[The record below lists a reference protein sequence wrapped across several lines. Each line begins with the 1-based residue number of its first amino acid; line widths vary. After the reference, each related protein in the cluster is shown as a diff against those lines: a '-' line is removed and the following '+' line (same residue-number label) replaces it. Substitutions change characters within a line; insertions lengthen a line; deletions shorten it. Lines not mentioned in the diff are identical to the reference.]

1 MTAKIAPDHGNPMTA
16 TEHRRFSDRGI
27 AGAAMPTTTTES
39 SAPADP
45 AFERH
50 YRIGELAE
58 MWQLGRETVRL
69 LVKDERGVIKI
80 RLGRK
85 KAHTIYSVPESVAV
99 PNPHPP
105 AQQPLV
111 RRFTLIER
119 PAATRYRRPPET
131 PTRFD
136 FSL

>member
-1 MTAKIAPDHGNPMTA
+1 MATDSMTVKITPNDRGNPMTS
-16 TEHRRFSDRGI
+16 TEHRPINDRAI
-27 AGAAMPTTTTES
+27 TQVATPTRSTEPS
-39 SAPADP
+39 TLEHP

-69 LVKDERGVIKI
+69 LVKDERGVIRV

-99 PNPHPP
+99 RIH
-105 AQQPLV
+105 
-111 RRFTLIER
+111 
-119 PAATRYRRPPET
+119 TRLLNSR
-131 PTRFD
+131 
-136 FSL
+136 

>member
-1 MTAKIAPDHGNPMTA
+1 MATDNMTVKITPNGRGNPMTS
-16 TEHRRFSDRGI
+16 TERRRFSDQEI
-27 AGAAMPTTTTES
+27 AQAAAPTKITES
-39 SAPADP
+39 SAPEDP

-85 KAHTIYSVPESVAV
+85 RAHTIYSVPESVAV
-99 PNPHPP
+99 RIH
-105 AQQPLV
+105 
-111 RRFTLIER
+111 
-119 PAATRYRRPPET
+119 TRLLNSR
-131 PTRFD
+131 
-136 FSL
+136 

>member
-1 MTAKIAPDHGNPMTA
+1 MATGSTTTKIIPNDRGNLVTS
-16 TEHRRFSDRGI
+16 TERRHFSDQEI
-27 AGAAMPTTTTES
+27 AQAATPTRIAES
-39 SAPADP
+39 SAPEDP

-50 YRIGELAE
+50 YRIAELSE

-99 PNPHPP
+99 RIH
-105 AQQPLV
+105 
-111 RRFTLIER
+111 
-119 PAATRYRRPPET
+119 TRLLNSR
-131 PTRFD
+131 
-136 FSL
+136 

>member
-1 MTAKIAPDHGNPMTA
+1 MATDSMTVKITPNGRGNTMTS
-16 TEHRRFSDRGI
+16 TEHRCFGDQEIRQ
-27 AGAAMPTTTTES
+27 AATPTRSTES
-39 SAPADP
+39 SAPENP

-69 LVKDERGVIKI
+69 LVKDERGVVTI

-99 PNPHPP
+99 RIH
-105 AQQPLV
+105 
-111 RRFTLIER
+111 
-119 PAATRYRRPPET
+119 TRLLNSR
-131 PTRFD
+131 
-136 FSL
+136 